1 MINEKLRPLLSCML
15 GVYHNI
21 LGLLSRI
28 LFWFLVNLLFF
39 ILVVT
44 NNFLHVAYT
53 ETGWWTAFY
62 DISSSF
68 LIGGLISFLFYFL
81 VIHIPERRKRRI
93 IKVNLKQQY
102 ANVKEAIL
110 HQIISASRK
119 GGRIDLKGVDS
130 DTIKRLLTTDGFRE
144 AFEGGKEGHEGFYA
158 FRNYMSKGDVPEYRE
173 IIINLK
179 VLSKEI
185 NYVLHNY
192 PIKNEKIFG
201 SFKHL
206 EELLIRLEN
215 RSTGLYQDEEGM
227 LSSFIWPVFS
237 GYSIIEGDMG
247 YDFVEKMI
255 EEI

>member
-1 MINEKLRPLLSCML
+1 MQGL
-15 GVYHNI
+15 YHNI
-21 LGLLSRI
+21 LGLLSRV
-28 LFWFLVNLLFF
+28 LFWFLVNLLIF

-44 NNFLHVAYT
+44 NNFLHVVYT
-53 ETGWWTAFY
+53 ETGFWTAFY

-81 VIHIPERRKRRI
+81 VIHIPERKKRRI

-110 HQIISASRK
+110 HEIISASQK
-119 GGRIDLKGVDS
+119 GGRTDLMIVDS
-130 DTIKRLLTTDGFRE
+130 CTIKRLLTTDGFRE

-158 FRNYMSKGDVPEYRE
+158 FRNYMSKEDVPEYRE
-173 IIINLK
+173 IIINLQ

-185 NYVLHNY
+185 DYVLHNC
-192 PIKNEKIFG
+192 PIKDEKIFG
-201 SFKHL
+201 FFKRL
-206 EELLIRLEN
+206 QGLLILLEN

-237 GYSIIEGDMG
+237 GYSIIEGDLG

>member
-1 MINEKLRPLLSCML
+1 MQKL
-15 GVYHNI
+15 YHNI
-21 LGLLSRI
+21 LGLLSTI
-28 LFWFLVNLLFF
+28 LVCFLLNLLFF

-53 ETGWWTAFY
+53 ETECWAAFY
-62 DISSSF
+62 NISSSF

-81 VIHIPERRKRRI
+81 VVYIPERKKRRI
-93 IKVNLKQQY
+93 IKINLKQQY

-110 HQIISASRK
+110 HQIIYASQK
-119 GGRIDLKGVDS
+119 GGRTDLMIVDS
-130 DTIKRLLTTDGFRE
+130 RTIKRLLTIDGFRE
-144 AFEGGKEGHEGFYA
+144 VFEGGKEGHEGFYA
-158 FRNYMSKGDVPEYRE
+158 FRNYISQGDVPEYRE
-173 IIINLK
+173 IIINLQ

-185 NYVLHNY
+185 DYVLHNY
-192 PIKNEKIFG
+192 PIKDEKIFG
-201 SFKHL
+201 FFKHL
-206 EELLIRLEN
+206 QGLLIRLEN
-215 RSTGLYQDEEGM
+215 RSTGLYQDEEEM

>member
-1 MINEKLRPLLSCML
+1 MQELYR
-15 GVYHNI
+15 NI

-44 NNFLHVAYT
+44 NNFLHVVYT
-53 ETGWWTAFY
+53 ETGFWTAFY
-62 DISSSF
+62 NISSPF

-81 VIHIPERRKRRI
+81 VVHIPERKKRRI

-110 HQIISASRK
+110 HEIISASQK
-119 GGRIDLKGVDS
+119 GGRTDLMIVDS
-130 DTIKRLLTTDGFRE
+130 CTIKKLLTIDGFRE
-144 AFEGGKEGHEGFYA
+144 AFEDGTEGHEGFYA

-185 NYVLHNY
+185 DYVLHNY

-201 SFKHL
+201 FFKHL
-206 EELLIRLEN
+206 EGLLIRLEN
-215 RSTGLYQDEEGM
+215 RSIGLYQDEEER

-237 GYSIIEGDMG
+237 GYSIIEGDLG

>member
-1 MINEKLRPLLSCML
+1 MINKKLQPLLSCMQGL
-15 GVYHNI
+15 YHYI

-28 LFWFLVNLLFF
+28 LFWFFFNLLFF
-39 ILVVT
+39 IVVVT
-44 NNFLHVAYT
+44 NNFLQIVCT
-53 ETGWWTAFY
+53 ETGFWTAFY

-81 VIHIPERRKRRI
+81 VIHIPERKKRRI

-110 HQIISASRK
+110 HEIISASRK
-119 GGRIDLKGVDS
+119 GGRTDLVIGGKY
-130 DTIKRLLTTDGFRE
+130 TIKRLLTTDGFIE
-144 AFEGGKEGHEGFYA
+144 VFEGGREGHEGFYA

-179 VLSKEI
+179 VLSKQI
-185 NYVLHNY
+185 DYVLHNY
-192 PIKNEKIFG
+192 PIKDEKIFDF
-201 SFKHL
+201 FKWL
-206 EELLIRLEN
+206 EGFLIRLEN
-215 RSTGLYQDEEGM
+215 RSTGYYQDEEGL

-237 GYSIIEGDMG
+237 GYSTINGYMG
-247 YDFVEKMI
+247 YDFIEKMI